1 VEGNPVTKKHLII
14 KCGGSIL
21 AKLPKAFYQ
30 TIHDLNRGTE
40 WQPILVHGG
49 GPHITTLLEKLE
61 VPSLFNNGLRVTTN
75 EVLDIVEMVLC
86 GSVNK
91 QIVRELAGAG
101 ANAIGVSGMDAEMFV
116 AEPLNEKEL
125 GFVGEIVEVNPAFV
139 KQVSELGY
147 IPVVAPLAKS
157 RDGQRYNVN
166 GDLAA
171 AALAKALNG
180 DLCFISNIDG
190 VWKEEQG
197 IKTIFQT
204 LTPEEVEGLI
214 QEQVIQGGMIP
225 KVKAAV
231 ECLVTGVGEVV
242 ILNGMKE
249 ASLKAYAEGHPVGTK
264 FVREKIR
271 GQNQLAKAGGAFA

>member
-1 VEGNPVTKKHLII
+1 MEKKYLII

-21 AKLPKAFYQ
+21 EKLPKAFYQ
-30 TIHDLNRGTE
+30 TIHDLNKGTE

-61 VPSLFNNGLRVTTN
+61 VPSHFNNGLRVTTN

-91 QIVRELAGAG
+91 QIVRQLACVG

-116 AEPLNEKEL
+116 AEPLNEEEL
-125 GFVGEIVEVNPAFV
+125 GFVGEIVEVNPALV
-139 KQVSELGY
+139 KHVSELGY
-147 IPVVAPLAKS
+147 IPVIAPLAKS
-157 RDGQRYNVN
+157 REGQRYNIN

-180 DLCFISNIDG
+180 DLCFVSNIDG

-197 IKTIFQT
+197 IKTTFQT
-204 LTPEEVEGLI
+204 LTLEEVESLI

-231 ECLVTGVGEVV
+231 ECLVTGVGAVV

-249 ASLKAYAEGHPVGTK
+249 ASLKAFAEGHPIGTK
-264 FVREKIR
+264 FVLGKMKD
-271 GQNQLAKAGGAFA
+271 QNHLTKVGGSLA